1 MIQSDQKEE
10 VIQTL
15 WTSGNSI
22 DYLIMLTN
30 LSIRTFEI

>member
-15 WTSGNSI
+15 WISGNSI